1 MMRKFLVLKRFQ
13 WIRLFIM
20 LMLLSTFFCLL
31 FTLPVDLST
40 GNSQNSSE
48 SNRKISQDDFPYKNY
63 PANLN
68 EIRNSEMRHL
78 SQDSVYLDY
87 TGAGVYSDYSFDL
100 YEKCMLS
107 HYFPDH
113 SLRSAKITSND
124 KINEIRNEILEFV
137 GANPNEY
144 SVVFVASATQA
155 LKLIG
160 EVFPWGKNSL
170 YLYTKYNHNSVLGIR
185 QYVLNANASFKP
197 IEWPPK
203 INEIKSIAEKLTS
216 NDMNLFAFP
225 LEENFAGM
233 KPGSQFLYDI
243 THDDE
248 IRKKFII
255 LGDVAAYLPT
265 NPLNLTETPLDACSL
280 SFYKIFGYPNTGA
293 LIIRKNLVQKV
304 RKLGYSS
311 LSAKFSLPSEN
322 IYSIDERFKLE
333 DEKVPLEMNLA
344 VHYGLSFL
352 QRIGMKN
359 IQNHV
364 WNLTQR
370 LYKGIDSLTHS
381 MGQKVAE
388 IYGNHQ
394 KNDPN
399 LQGGIVSFNL
409 KRTNGSYFGYSV
421 FVSDASQYGYHLRG
435 GCQCNP
441 GACFEAMKISE
452 EKVRKYYDNKE
463 TCGDKNDVV
472 DGIPLGAVRA
482 SLGWSSTE
490 QDVDNFIQWV
500 QDNYVF

>member
-1 MMRKFLVLKRFQ
+1 MKKFLVLKRFQ
-13 WIRLFIM
+13 WIRVFIM
-20 LMLLSTFFCLL
+20 LMLISTFFCLL
-31 FTLPVDLST
+31 FTLP
-40 GNSQNSSE
+40 SE
-48 SNRKISQDDFPYKNY
+48 DSLRSIQSEEKNNNNNIKDDFPYKNY
-63 PANLN
+63 PLNLN
-68 EIRNSEMRHL
+68 EIRNNEMRHL
-78 SQDSVYLDY
+78 NKDSVYLDY
-87 TGAGVYSDYSFDL
+87 TGAGVYSDYSFDQYTNEL
-100 YEKCMLS
+100 LT

-113 SLRSAKITSND
+113 SLQSAAMTSDEKID
-124 KINEIRNEILEFV
+124 EIRNELLEFV
-137 GANPNEY
+137 GASPDDY
-144 SVVFVASATQA
+144 SVIFVASATQA

-160 EVFPWGKNSL
+160 EIFPWSKDSL

-185 QYVLNANASFKP
+185 QYVLNANATFKP
-197 IEWPPK
+197 IEWPPQIDEIRK
-203 INEIKSIAEKLTS
+203 ISQTLPS
-216 NDMNLFAFP
+216 NNMNLFAFP

-233 KPGSQFLYDI
+233 KPGSQFIYDI
-243 THDDE
+243 THDSE

-280 SFYKIFGYPNTGA
+280 SFYKIIGYPNTGA
-293 LIIRKNLVQKV
+293 LIIRKDFIQKV
-304 RKLGYSS
+304 KKLGYSS
-311 LSAKFSLPSEN
+311 LSSKFCLPSEN
-322 IYSIDERFKLE
+322 VYLIDERFKLE

-344 VHYGLSFL
+344 VHYGLKFMK
-352 QRIGMKN
+352 RIGMKN
-359 IQNHV
+359 VQNHV

-394 KNDPN
+394 KGESDF
-399 LQGGIVSFNL
+399 QGGIVSFNL
-409 KRTNGSYFGYSV
+409 KRTNGSFFGYSV

-441 GACFEAMKISE
+441 GACFKSMKISE

-472 DGIPLGAVRA
+472 DGIPLGSIRA
-482 SLGWSSTE
+482 SLGWASTE
-490 QDVDNFIQWV
+490 QDVDSFVQWI